1 MEKNRSHLKGAP
13 VCVVFGGDRWR
24 EEKACPVGGGW
35 WADWKTLTSSFE
47 HLLLEPPP
55 FLAFDFL
62 SLWSTAITLRTVF
75 PLAEPL

>member
-1 MEKNRSHLKGAP
+1 MCGVWRETDGEKKKLVLLVVVGGPTGRPSHL
-13 VCVVFGGDRWR
+13 
-24 EEKACPVGGGW
+24 
-35 WADWKTLTSSFE
+35 LFE

-75 PLAEPL
+75 PLAEPP